1 VLQGVLIRIVGCSIH
16 YGKNLRKFMILF
28 ILKRDCF
35 EVDPLASKST
45 YPLEFLQ
52 RKQLAD
58 AIGKR
63 SNAVLDNI
71 VSLRTLFVIMSLSMD
86 NDTQERF
93 FVNVQACSAL
103 DFSTREMI
111 SRSLDRDYNQKP
123 TCADIA
129 RNTQD
134 CRAQG
139 SPSRSVATAS
149 DEIKDVVMGEKD
161 NRSDGSIETTLP
173 DWAQEKGEQPKDH
186 GEPCLTPAPKKTIT
200 STFPA
205 SGLGN
210 KRKSDRFP
218 EESLRDPKR
227 TDNTISPQT
236 AKTLAESEHVE
247 SVSSQV
253 TATSEGCHLDD
264 CMCTKCG
271 QLEDSPDFSGSIE

>member
-71 VSLRTLFVIMSLSMD
+71 VSLRTLFVIMSQSMD

-93 FVNVQACSAL
+93 LVNVQACSAL

-111 SRSLDRDYNQKP
+111 SRSLG
-123 TCADIA
+123 C
-129 RNTQD
+129 
-134 CRAQG
+134 G
-139 SPSRSVATAS
+139 
-149 DEIKDVVMGEKD
+149 
-161 NRSDGSIETTLP
+161 
-173 DWAQEKGEQPKDH
+173 H
-186 GEPCLTPAPKKTIT
+186 G
-200 STFPA
+200 
-205 SGLGN
+205 
-210 KRKSDRFP
+210 
-218 EESLRDPKR
+218 
-227 TDNTISPQT
+227 
-236 AKTLAESEHVE
+236 
-247 SVSSQV
+247 
-253 TATSEGCHLDD
+253 
-264 CMCTKCG
+264 
-271 QLEDSPDFSGSIE
+271 